1 MALLVTARLDTADE
15 PVMVQTDPLVRLTAV
30 VEVESV
36 WIAPVRADAFAF
48 SVIALPLVASRRLLS
63 PALAVV
69 LLKLTVA
76 TDGSAK
82 IRFPVVLA
90 MVKLSNVA
98 VWFFPPRKSI
108 ASPAEAIVPPPV
120 ARMDAPL
127 PCSATAVAAAFF
139 VWILSVPE
147 TVIEPAAPLEDASL
161 AKSPVAP
168 APDVVMVAAARAM
181 FEPAPSALTPKA
193 PNPVDGETPPM
204 VVIVAGP
211 DAVTPPPAV
220 A

>member
-1 MALLVTARLDTADE
+1 
-15 PVMVQTDPLVRLTAV
+15 MVQTDPLVRLTAV

-36 WIAPVRADAFAF
+36 WIAPVRADVFAF
-48 SVIALPLVASRRLLS
+48 RVIALPLVASRRLLS

-69 LLKLTVA
+69 LLKLTVE

-82 IRFPVVLA
+82 IRLPDRLL
-90 MVKLSNVA
+90 MVKLSKVA
-98 VWFFPPRKSI
+98 TWFFPPRKSI

-120 ARMDAPL
+120 ANIDAPA
-127 PCSATAVAAAFF
+127 PCSATAAAAAFF

-147 TVIEPAAPLEDASL
+147 TVIDPAAPLEDASL

-168 APDVVMVAAARAM
+168 TPDVVMLADASLIC
-181 FEPAPSALTPKA
+181 EPAPSALTPKA
-193 PNPVDGETPPM
+193 PRPVEGETPPR
-204 VVIVAGP
+204 VVIVTGP
-211 DAVTPPPAV
+211 VAVTPPPAV